1 MNIFEF
7 AVNFER
13 ENRDYYLERSKNTDN
28 SYLKS
33 LFQELAEE
41 EKKHEEIV
49 KELMSE
55 KKTEYVK
62 SNIID
67 SARVAFQKMAD
78 DLPKNVL
85 PTEEIHIYKQAVE
98 LEMKSKEYYLSKAEE
113 TDLEYVEKTFRQ
125 LAKEEEKHQLI
136 MENITEMVDRPNTWL
151 DDAEW
156 YHMED
161 Y

>member
-1 MNIFEF
+1 MDIFEF

-13 ENRDYYLERSKNTDN
+13 ENRDYYLERSSNTDN
-28 SYLKS
+28 VYLKS
-33 LFQELAEE
+33 LFEELAEE
-41 EKKHEEIV
+41 EKKHEQIV

-55 KKTEYVK
+55 KKTGHVE
-62 SNIID
+62 SEIIGF
-67 SARVAFQKMAD
+67 AKETFQKMTD
-78 DLPKNVL
+78 DLPDTIL
-85 PTEEIHIYKQAVE
+85 PTEEVHIYKQAVE
-98 LEMKSKEYYLSKAEE
+98 LEIKSKDYYLSKAEE